1 MTADLKE
8 LAKSIAA
15 SENPYAE
22 FDKHASELDET
33 HTATLSRELNR
44 QLFLQ
49 NLDNA
54 DLNNDIE
61 FGVIDAGVSHGAAV
75 NTDGAE
81 TVKTASEKKNL
92 IHLVTDSMFLLSEPE
107 NRMVKM
113 AAHGADPMFDEQSN
127 ADYDELTKFKDAE
140 LLEKKAE
147 DKNRTARSYNEL
159 EYLVIDHLVKKA
171 SHEGDIRAYMA
182 LMVHEDKSDLVE
194 PLLMSTNYS
203 MDDIQ
208 KTASEELD
216 EAEKLHLSELF
227 REMKSIDDTFEKT
240 ASDQWL
246 DDEVMEKI
254 AILGSIIS
262 GGRMLGKALVEGSG
276 KMLGKGLGAASTAV
290 GKGAMKAGGIGL
302 GLAGKAVKKGNRGK
316 TMLAIGGGA
325 LGLDAISKA
334 ETNREAVV
342 DALM

>member
-44 QLFLQ
+44 QMFLQ

-92 IHLVTDSMFLLSEPE
+92 IHLVTDSMFLLAEPE

-113 AAHGADPMFDEQSN
+113 AAHGTDPMFEEQANS
-127 ADYDELTKFKDAE
+127 DYDELAKYKDSE

-147 DKNRTARSYNEL
+147 DTNRTARSYNEL
-159 EYLVIDHLVKKA
+159 EYQVIDHLIKKA
-171 SHEGDIRAYMA
+171 SHEGDIRAYMSI
-182 LMVHEDKSDLVE
+182 MVHEDKSDLVE
-194 PLLMSTNYS
+194 PLLMSSNYS

-208 KTASEELD
+208 KTASEELGD
-216 EAEKLHLSELF
+216 SDREYLTELF
-227 REMKSIDDTFEKT
+227 KGMKDIDDAFEKT

-246 DDEVMEKI
+246 NDEVGEKI
-254 AILGSIIS
+254 AVLGAMIA
-262 GGRMLGKALVEGSG
+262 GGKAVGKALTTGSG
-276 KMLGKGLGAASTAV
+276 TLLKKGLGVTATAV
-290 GKGAMKAGGIGL
+290 GKAGMKAGEVGL

-316 TMLAIGGGA
+316 T
-325 LGLDAISKA
+325 LGLVGAGAVGLDSISKA